1 MRVLLVADR
10 PGWAYDI
17 LAKSIKR
24 HSAFSEIDIQYIVD
38 IRRDTSKTDF
48 SSYDVV
54 FFFLW
59 YDAMRYGVK
68 IKGFEFTKT
77 CVGVHS
83 LASWKK
89 RKLNRDQTSM
99 ICNQFAATGVISNE
113 INALL
118 DITSGFITPNGI
130 ESDLFYPTDLPD
142 FQDGIRIMWVGNPG
156 RSHHGDNKGFHSLVK
171 PVLDEFS
178 DRGVHLVTASPDSPV
193 SRELMGEFY
202 RSNHMLICASLHEGG
217 PMPVVESLAC
227 GRPVIT
233 TSVGVVPEIVEDG
246 KNGIIF
252 NRSISDLRNTVEMV
266 LNKPQL
272 IERMASLATET
283 VSNRY
288 AKNMAQSYDIMFK
301 FVHEK
306 NNRGETDE

>member
-17 LAKSIKR
+17 LAKSIKK

-38 IRRDTSKTDF
+38 IRRDTSKIDF
-48 SSYDVV
+48 SNYDVV

-68 IKGFEFTKT
+68 INGFEFGKT

-89 RKLNRDQTSM
+89 RKLNQQQASM

-113 INALL
+113 INSLL
-118 DITSGFITPNGI
+118 DLTRVFITPNGV
-130 ESDLFYPTDLPD
+130 ESDLFHSSELPTLEN
-142 FQDGIRIMWVGNPG
+142 GIRIMWVGNPG
-156 RSHHGDNKGFHSLVK
+156 RAHHGDNKGFHSLVK
-171 PVLDEFS
+171 PVLNEFS
-178 DRGVHLVTASPDSPV
+178 DRGVHLVTASPDTPV
-193 SRELMGEFY
+193 PRELMGEFY
-202 RSNHMLICASLHEGG
+202 RNNHMLICASLHEGG
-217 PMPVVESLAC
+217 PMPIVESLAC

-233 TSVGVVPEIVEDG
+233 TSVGIVPEIVEDG

-252 NRSISDLRNTVEMV
+252 NRSTSDLRKIIEKI
-266 LNKPQL
+266 LNEPQL
-272 IERMASLATET
+272 IERMSSHATES
-283 VSNRY
+283 VSSRF
-288 AKNMAQSYDIMFK
+288 AKNMAQSYDKMFK
-301 FVHEK
+301 FVHERK
-306 NNRGETDE
+306 RGETNE

>member
-17 LAKSIKR
+17 LAKSIKK
-24 HSAFSEIDIQYIVD
+24 HSVFPEIDIQYIVD
-38 IRRDTSKTDF
+38 IRRDTSKIDF
-48 SSYDVV
+48 SNYDVV

-68 IKGFEFTKT
+68 INGFDFGKT

-89 RKLNRDQTSM
+89 RKLNQQQAGM

-113 INALL
+113 INSLL
-118 DITSGFITPNGI
+118 DLTRVFITPNGI
-130 ESDLFYPTDLPD
+130 ESDLFHSSELPSLEN
-142 FQDGIRIMWVGNPG
+142 GIRIMWVGNPG
-156 RSHHGDNKGFHSLVK
+156 RAHHGDNKGFHSLVK
-171 PVLDEFS
+171 PVLNEFS
-178 DRGVHLVTASPDSPV
+178 DRGIHLVTASPDTPV
-193 SRELMGEFY
+193 PRELMGEFY

-217 PMPVVESLAC
+217 PMPIVESLAC

-233 TSVGVVPEIVEDG
+233 TSVGIVPEIVEDG

-252 NRSISDLRNTVEMV
+252 NRSTSDLRKIIEKI
-266 LNKPQL
+266 LNEPQL
-272 IERMASLATET
+272 IERMSSHATE
-283 VSNRY
+283 SISSRF
-288 AKNMAQSYDIMFK
+288 AKNMAQSYDKMFK
-301 FVHEK
+301 FVHERK
-306 NNRGETDE
+306 RGETNE